1 MIYGAQFGGVRQ
13 QAANL
18 GGSVGNYTAEQ
29 FKEEYPQFCNA
40 DGKCHLPDALLNE
53 IVRMANVS
61 VQPDQMAVQL
71 ALRRGAVCGTLRDP
85 AAAHL
90 C

>member
-29 FKEEYPQFCNA
+29 FKKNIRSSAMPTASVTC
-40 DGKCHLPDALLNE
+40 
-53 IVRMANVS
+53 RM
-61 VQPDQMAVQL
+61 
-71 ALRRGAVCGTLRDP
+71 
-85 AAAHL
+85 L

>member
-40 DGKCHLPDALLNE
+40 DGKCHLPD
-53 IVRMANVS
+53 
-61 VQPDQMAVQL
+61 
-71 ALRRGAVCGTLRDP
+71 GF
-85 AAAHL
+85 
-90 C
+90 

>member
-1 MIYGAQFGGVRQ
+1 MVESASRRP
-13 QAANL
+13 NL

-61 VQPDQMAVQL
+61 VQPDKWLDSWHYA
-71 ALRRGAVCGTLRDP
+71 RGAVCGTLRDP

>member
-61 VQPDQMAVQL
+61 VQPDKWLYSWHYAVGL
-71 ALRRGAVCGTLRDP
+71 YVGTLRDP